1 MCLMFLS
8 DTETIFTQQQEN
20 ISLHKKYFSL
30 LWAAAEQGELSIKA
44 GVIHFGNLEL
54 ILGWSLFLHSGGKNI
69 FAPHC
74 LHL

>member
-1 MCLMFLS
+1 MF
-8 DTETIFTQQQEN
+8 DVPIRHGDNIHTAAEKKFHFTKN
-20 ISLHKKYFSL
+20 ISLCSG
-30 LWAAAEQGELSIKA
+30 AAAEQGELSIKA